1 MINLLVDE
9 AYSLDYLSILEVKAA
24 KDKTLI
30 PLHIDCQKY
39 LEAQIGKQ
47 LLAQILESQQY
58 SNLVC
63 INARIFAS
71 VDLARTNS
79 CTSREVWEQN
89 SRRHKYKQEI
99 QETFFKSGLTEKK
112 L

>member
-1 MINLLVDE
+1 MVNLLVDE
-9 AYSLDYLSILEVKAA
+9 AYALDYLSILEVKAA
-24 KDKTLI
+24 KDRSLI
-30 PLHIDCQKY
+30 PQHLECQKY
-39 LEAQIGKQ
+39 LEAQIGKE
-47 LLAQILESQQY
+47 LLAQILESRHY

-79 CTSREVWEQN
+79 CTSREVWGQN

-99 QETFFKSGLTEKK
+99 QEAFFKSGLTEKK